1 MRLLP
6 AWSSFAPVFLVS
18 LATASCF
25 SSSSGGTQGGATF
38 DTGLGEDVT
47 FPEAGHDS
55 ATSTDASTDAS
66 SEAAMSPDAAQD
78 NEAII
83 VPGLGSGFDYHQGSY
98 DLGWYFVVNSPIT
111 ITALGFYDDKKD
123 GLTANHPVAVYDKAT
138 QQMLAQATVSPS
150 DPLTGYFRYTPLVP
164 PLALQQGHTY
174 VLITLVGSENYLAFN
189 ALDPSW
195 TVNPAITYSGGAVN
209 YGNPAA
215 TTLLYPDTFGT
226 SGGDFGPNFE
236 FSP

>member
-1 MRLLP
+1 MRLLR
-6 AWSSFAPVFLVS
+6 ACSSFAPVFLVS
-18 LATASCF
+18 LAAAGCF
-25 SSSSGGTQGGATF
+25 SGSSGGTQGGATF

-47 FPEAGHDS
+47 FPEAGHD
-55 ATSTDASTDAS
+55 AAMSTDAPSDATT
-66 SEAAMSPDAAQD
+66 PDAAQEAGTD
-78 NEAII
+78 NEAIL

-98 DLGWYFVVNSPIT
+98 DLGWYFIVNSPIT

-123 GLTANHPVAVYDKAT
+123 GLTSSHPVAVYDKAT

-150 DPLTGYFRYTPLVP
+150 DPLTGYFRYTPLAP

-226 SGGDFGPNFE
+226 SGGDFGPDFE
-236 FSP
+236 FSQ